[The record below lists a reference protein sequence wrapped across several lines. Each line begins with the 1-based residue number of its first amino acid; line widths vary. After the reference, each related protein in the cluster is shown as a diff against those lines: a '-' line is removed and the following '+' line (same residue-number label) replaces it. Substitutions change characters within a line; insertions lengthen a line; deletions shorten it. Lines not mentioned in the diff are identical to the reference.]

1 MLKHIFVLSMMI
13 ISLPSFATDVSG
25 GEICDTDVLN
35 TDTGPVNLRAEFE
48 PEVIN
53 LKWYNGDNQITV
65 PTTSNSC
72 TYDTPINLPTDPVKP
87 GYKFKGWRVLFDL
100 STLDASIGGKS
111 YGYVRADSSGTSNL
125 AVYGLTT
132 SDLGKWGVTFRYGK
146 VIGESICS
154 STGGEYAQ
162 SGTPDE
168 SGTGDIKYC
177 WCKATGYV
185 SGDTNSSTLTGNV
198 QPVSSA
204 SWVFYKDIGSSGDC
218 AFNCAFDCGNF
229 VHYYA
234 KFRAAVFGVS
244 GS

>member
-1 MLKHIFVLSMMI
+1 MI
-13 ISLPSFATDVSG
+13 ISIPSFATDVMG
-25 GEICDTDVLN
+25 GETCDTNVLN

-100 STLDASIGGKS
+100 STLDASINGPDFGFVS
-111 YGYVRADSSGTSNL
+111 ANGNGTYNP

-132 SDLGKWGVTFRYGK
+132 SDLGKWGTLFPYGK

-154 STGGEYAQ
+154 STGGAYAQ

-168 SGTGDIKYC
+168 NTNGKYC

-185 SGDTNSSTLTGNV
+185 SGDTNSSTLTGTV

-204 SWVFYKDIGSSGDC
+204 SWVFNLSYSSFGGC
-218 AFNCAFDCGNF
+218 ASGCAHNCGGTVRNYPD
-229 VHYYA
+229 
-234 KFRAAVFGVS
+234 FRPAVFGVS
-244 GS
+244 DS